1 MAETS
6 AGGWVRRAVTGVAV
20 MRPQASARAAIS
32 AGVGCSVA
40 RMRSR
45 ASSTEIIAPLL
56 IHPGQFEQIVVGH
69 RAAAFLHFVDHLHQ
83 PAGDPA
89 VDAVKGADVGD
100 GSDLDIY
107 LGAALADGKVA
118 PDAGMC
124 LRAGAVE

>member
-6 AGGWVRRAVTGVAV
+6 VGGWVRRAATGVAV
-20 MRPQASARAAIS
+20 TRPQASARAAIS
-32 AGVGCSVA
+32 AGVGWSVA
-40 RMRSR
+40 RMRSL
-45 ASSTEIIAPLL
+45 ASSTEIIEALL
-56 IHPGQFEQIVVGH
+56 VHPGQFEQVVVGH
-69 RAAAFLHFVDHLHQ
+69 RAAAFFHFVDHLHQ

-100 GSDLDIY
+100 GCDLNIY
-107 LGAALADGKVA
+107 LGAALAHGKIA